1 MVILFNLHFILWLN
15 NIPLYRYTTVG
26 SLSDEYLGSFN
37 LWAIVN
43 NISMN
48 IRIQI
53 FAEHTSSVL
62 LGIYS
67 EVKLPGYMVTL
78 CLTFWEPPNGFQQ
91 QLYHFSS
98 HQGGIRAILPQL
110 LVWNFWNFFCNSI
123 WILGL
128 AFQFLQ
134 KKKKKLLG
142 FWKNLYWSSQTKLVD
157 VMEFQLSY
165 FMSWK
170 MILLKWC
177 TVNMPANF

>member
-37 LWAIVN
+37 LWATVN

-48 IRIQI
+48 IHIQI

-78 CLTFWEPPNGFQQ
+78 CLTF
-91 QLYHFSS
+91 
-98 HQGGIRAILPQL
+98 
-110 LVWNFWNFFCNSI
+110 
-123 WILGL
+123 
-128 AFQFLQ
+128 
-134 KKKKKLLG
+134 
-142 FWKNLYWSSQTKLVD
+142 
-157 VMEFQLSY
+157 
-165 FMSWK
+165 
-170 MILLKWC
+170 
-177 TVNMPANF
+177 